1 MTIALAELTFSQQT
15 IVWSFNVAYNQSS
28 GLENEQTA
36 EAAAKT
42 IANAWWAQLQPNMS
56 RDTTFESCYVRM
68 IETES
73 PLPTYRLNREDNFG
87 TLTSKAIP
95 AISTIVVNLR
105 NSAGLLKR
113 PGRINLSGV
122 GQEVLVSGVL
132 NATFAAALQ
141 LNINEN
147 LLSLSGV
154 DPQTWEGDLAVAVR
168 AQGPGPPIP
177 YVGIPVTDVSVTRE
191 LGSQLRRKGRKTG
204 IRTTTSDFPYENP

>member
-15 IVWSFNVAYNQSS
+15 IVWSFNIAYNQTS

-42 IANAWWAQLQPNMS
+42 IANAWWAQLQSNMS

-68 IETES
+68 IETNT

-87 TLTSKAIP
+87 TLTGKAIP
-95 AISTIVVNLR
+95 AISTIIVNLR

-122 GQEVLVSGVL
+122 GTDVLVNGVL
-132 NATFAAALQ
+132 DANFAANLQ
-141 LNINEN
+141 NVINQN
-147 LLSLSGV
+147 LLTLTGA
-154 DPQTWEGDLAVAVR
+154 DPQTWEGNLAVATR
-168 AQGPGPPIP
+168 AAGPGPPIP
-177 YVGIPVTDVSVTRE
+177 YVGIPVTSVTVTRE